1 MKWLLGFAIA
11 TTMLTPTHVALAQ
24 QSGKA
29 RNNQR
34 SGQQADRD
42 AKERTQGRKGGGRG
56 GQGGGGLFRLFD
68 VDRDGKLSPKEIDG
82 AVAVLMKLDK
92 DRDGVLSSEELAGVS
107 RGRGGGGQRS
117 KGAGRDNQRKESR
130 ARNDR

>member
-1 MKWLLGFAIA
+1 MKWLFGFAIA
-11 TTMLTPTHVALAQ
+11 MAILTPTHVALAQ
-24 QSGKA
+24 QSGKG
-29 RNNQR
+29 RNDQR
-34 SGQQADRD
+34 SPQQADSD
-42 AKERTQGRKGGGRG
+42 AKERTQGRKSGGR
-56 GQGGGGLFRLFD
+56 GGGGLFRLLD
-68 VDRDGKLSPKEIDG
+68 ADRDGKLSAKEIDG

-107 RGRGGGGQRS
+107 RGRGGGGQRG

>member
-1 MKWLLGFAIA
+1 MKWLFVFAIA
-11 TTMLTPTHVALAQ
+11 MAMLTPTHVALAQ

-56 GQGGGGLFRLFD
+56 GQGGGGLFRLLD
-68 VDRDGKLSPKEIDG
+68 VDRDGKLSAKEIDG
-82 AVAVLMKLDK
+82 AVAVLMKLDR
-92 DRDGVLSSEELAGVS
+92 DRNGVLSSEELASVS
-107 RGRGGGGQRS
+107 RGRGGGGQRG
-117 KGAGRDNQRKESR
+117 KGGGRDDQRKETR
-130 ARNDR
+130 VRDDQ